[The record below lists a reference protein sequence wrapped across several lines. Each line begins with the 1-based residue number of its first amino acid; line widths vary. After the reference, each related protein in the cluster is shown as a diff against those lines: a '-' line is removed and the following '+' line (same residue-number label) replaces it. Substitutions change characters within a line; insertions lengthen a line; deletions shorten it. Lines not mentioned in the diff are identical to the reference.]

1 MSTLLAL
8 TGQIVSI
15 GDLPADDA
23 PHIVGLPH
31 IMVRLDDGR
40 DILIS
45 GLTQDECRA
54 CVPGLWEAVS
64 IGVNAP

>member
-1 MSTLLAL
+1 MSTLLNL

-15 GDLPADDA
+15 GDLPAEEA

-31 IMVRLDDGR
+31 IMVGLDDGR
-40 DILIS
+40 IILIS

-54 CVPGLWEAVS
+54 CVPGFMEAVS
-64 IGVNAP
+64 IGVNAT